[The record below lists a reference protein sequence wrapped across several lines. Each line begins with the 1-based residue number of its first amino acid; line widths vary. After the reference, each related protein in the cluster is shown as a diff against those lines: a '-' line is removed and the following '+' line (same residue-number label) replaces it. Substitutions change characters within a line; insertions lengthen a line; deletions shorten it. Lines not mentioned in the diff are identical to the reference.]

1 MTELFFRVEKLLFYK
16 RHIFSVLSFFFV
28 PSSVHPFRVYGICLR
43 NCTYYFFSLRVSSP
57 CRSVASVLRVRGS
70 ARTCALDARVSARVV
85 HAKPSERAASFRAH
99 TGRNVWLW
107 LKVEKL
113 FGVSFFRLGCSSFVV
128 EKKKQNRKR
137 TRMKV
142 EVLKP

>member
-16 RHIFSVLSFFFV
+16 RHIFSVLSLFFV
-28 PSSVHPFRVYGICLR
+28 PSSVLPFRVYGICLR

-113 FGVSFFRLGCSSFVV
+113 FRVSKPQLSFSCVFGFGSFLV
-128 EKKKQNRKR
+128 R
-137 TRMKV
+137 
-142 EVLKP
+142 